1 MLMLTNGAR
10 SSPQRDESIDREV
23 HALSIK
29 VRGRETL
36 PDS

>member
-29 VRGRETL
+29 VRGQQI
-36 PDS
+36 PPGN